1 MKQVKIKDIERVFT
15 EYKCT
20 NIDNNGLALQLC
32 MLLRESAERDEYV
45 ADELEADGHE
55 DTANAYRHVA
65 NRHQDIANAI
75 HDLLDEVGY
84 FN

>member
-15 EYKCT
+15 ENKHT

-45 ADELEADGHE
+45 ADELESDGRE
-55 DTANAYRHVA
+55 DVANAYRHVA
-65 NRHQDIANAI
+65 QIHQDIAHAI
-75 HDLLDEVGY
+75 HGLLDEVGY
-84 FN
+84 FD